1 MEKLQSSSW
10 KLKAQLKLNG
20 PVHRCV
26 VLKTKGVSRN
36 RILINLTDEVF

>member
-10 KLKAQLKLNG
+10 KLKAQLKLNR
-20 PVHRCV
+20 PIYRCV
-26 VLKTKGVSRN
+26 VLTTKGVSHN

>member
-20 PVHRCV
+20 PVYRWV
-26 VLKTKGVSRN
+26 VFKTKGVLYN
-36 RILINLTDEVF
+36 RILINLPDEVF